1 MDENAKCGIRGADS
15 PTGERNVT
23 QLKQFLMP
31 VSKWVNTNMNGL
43 AIQRGEREASVTW
56 RSSGGLS
63 GSSGRVPVG
72 LQQSDSVPVVAVES
86 LALQPGSPS
95 GL

>member
-23 QLKQFLMP
+23 PLKQFLMP
-31 VSKWVNTNMNGL
+31 VSKWLNTNMNGL
-43 AIQRGEREASVTW
+43 AIQRRGREASVTW
-56 RSSGGLS
+56 SSSGGLS
-63 GSSGRVPVG
+63 GSGGRVPVG
-72 LQQSDSVPVVAVES
+72 LQQSDSMLVVAVES
-86 LALQPGSPS
+86 LALQQSSPS